1 MRWLL
6 PLLLAAILT
15 FAVSLSSAGA
25 GDRAVS
31 LSSAGVRDRAVE
43 PAAEPSLPVP
53 RVASAAEPPLA
64 VPRVACELPRTLRL
78 RRFEDRS
85 ARLDCAGRAIVR
97 VSVPG

>member
-6 PLLLAAILT
+6 PLLLAALLT

-25 GDRAVS
+25 NRGAVPAGYGPPSGTAAPPSAPDR
-31 LSSAGVRDRAVE
+31 
-43 PAAEPSLPVP
+43 
-53 RVASAAEPPLA
+53 A
-64 VPRVACELPRTLRL
+64 VPRVNCERPRTLRL

-85 ARLDCAGRAIVR
+85 ARLECGGRVIVR